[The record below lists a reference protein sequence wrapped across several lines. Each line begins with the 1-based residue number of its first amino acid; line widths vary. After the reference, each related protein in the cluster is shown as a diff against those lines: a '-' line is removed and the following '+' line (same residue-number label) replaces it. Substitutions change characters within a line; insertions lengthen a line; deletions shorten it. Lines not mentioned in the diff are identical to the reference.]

1 MTWNIFKLLSLF
13 FCCTYISVHLFKFSI
28 KCKMIKINYLSIF
41 LTILAYITNLYYPTF
56 RYAFPLLALWLVTS
70 LLSHNP
76 QISFIITT
84 ISFGLSFG
92 LHVIS
97 GTIGL
102 IFLFP
107 WFNKFSDFPFVLLA
121 ILSSLLQITLTIGLF
136 RLKRFRNGIPFLTH
150 SFSINIATIICLFSC
165 GCAGYMIFNYKHVT
179 LRWGA
184 NLLFILTL
192 AFLIYWW
199 QAQITKAYRRSLELR
214 ELESLRTE
222 MAELK
227 LKFQEVVDE
236 KDRLARIVHR
246 DNTLISALKNATVK
260 SLSTDFANPAV
271 AAEVRN
277 QLIENINTLSAER
290 ASIMDTHK
298 EVSVRDFDT
307 GISLLDELLREMDKK
322 ALDGDIIFSVHMG
335 TSLDSF
341 IPKDIS
347 ESDLV
352 HTVDDLLKNAF
363 KATAGCEK
371 RIVQLQ
377 FYKLSKS
384 LVVEVADNG
393 IPFEVR
399 SLVNMGIEKLTTYAD
414 GSGIGLMDIWSTK
427 EKYGATYHL
436 EEYLNADPFS
446 KKISFTLDKKNRYS
460 IRTFRKDEIL
470 QAARRA
476 DLQVYDFSE

>member
-1 MTWNIFKLLSLF
+1 MLIYVIKFITIFF
-13 FCCTYISVHLFKFSI
+13 
-28 KCKMIKINYLSIF
+28 
-41 LTILAYITNLYYPTF
+41 LAYYICI
-56 RYAFPLLALWLVTS
+56 S
-70 LLSHNP
+70 LIKHHFIFT
-76 QISFIITT
+76 QKYFIIIST
-84 ISFGLSFG
+84 I
-92 LHVIS
+92 
-97 GTIGL
+97 TI
-102 IFLFP
+102 
-107 WFNKFSDFPFVLLA
+107 A
-121 ILSSLLQITLTIGLF
+121 ILSYCLASNMPQLVYLLSISIIWFYISHITQKPKLSFLLASFSYCLSFCLHAVCSFLITAISYSVFKYLFSYAVFSILSSSFQIILVIL
-136 RLKRFRNGIPFLTH
+136 LLKIKRFRKSLPFSLSETI
-150 SFSINIATIICLFSC
+150 INIATLL
-165 GCAGYMIFNYKHVT
+165 MLIFISLLTYFNISQEFT
-179 LRWGA
+179 LGFFA
-184 NLLFILTL
+184 TILTL

-227 LKFQEVVDE
+227 LKFQEVMDE

-414 GSGIGLMDIWSTK
+414 GSGIGLMDIWNTK